1 MARPRVLDEVKK
13 GEIAALIS
21 TGMSMSNAA
30 RYVGCDRKT
39 IRREREVDEAFDE
52 RIRRAQMGAE
62 LKPLQAIR
70 EAASKHWRAAAWLI
84 ERQDKQRAARRKA
97 KQADKVTVSRKQLAK
112 VAVKVK
118 QAALSMVAFPEFEA
132 EVAQKIDEALVEL
145 APVLA
150 APRPPAPEPVEVQA
164 EVAEPVKAETE
175 PQVAK
180 EAAKPNG
187 TTTPPAWLPPS
198 NPTWQQ
204 SAAFLE
210 QLLPERY
217 GPPSERPTEPPT
229 GKELKFAAALQD
241 FRDDLFGVLRKEH
254 AERTGG
260 TCGEQPGGAEPA
272 EVRKE
277 SGNTEVRDES

>member
-1 MARPRVLDEVKK
+1 MARPRVLDDVKK

-39 IRREREVDEAFDE
+39 IRREREIDEAFDE

-150 APRPPAPEPVEVQA
+150 APRPSAPEPVEVQA
-164 EVAEPVKAETE
+164 EITEPMKVETE
-175 PQVAK
+175 TPVAT
-180 EAAKPNG
+180 ETAIPNG
-187 TTTPPAWLPPS
+187 AQTTSKSLPTK
-198 NPTWQQ
+198 PTWQQ

-210 QLLPERY
+210 QLHPERY
-217 GPPSERPTEPPT
+217 GPPAERAAEPPT
-229 GKELKFAAALQD
+229 EKDLKFAAALQD

-254 AERTGG
+254 AERMGG

-277 SGNTEVRDES
+277 SEKTEVCEEA

>member
-1 MARPRVLDEVKK
+1 MARPRVLDDVKK

-39 IRREREVDEAFDE
+39 IRRERGIDEAFDE

-150 APRPPAPEPVEVQA
+150 APRAEQMEVEA
-164 EVAEPVKAETE
+164 EAVEPVKAETE
-175 PQVAK
+175 TPVAA

-187 TTTPPAWLPPS
+187 ATTTSKSLPPTK
-198 NPTWQQ
+198 PTWQQ

-210 QLLPERY
+210 QLYPERY
-217 GPPSERPTEPPT
+217 GPPTEPQT
-229 GKELKFAAALQD
+229 EKESKFAAALQD
-241 FRDDLFGVLRKEH
+241 FRDDLFAVLRKEH
-254 AERTGG
+254 AERMGER
-260 TCGEQPGGAEPA
+260 CGEQPSGAKPA
-272 EVRKE
+272 EVQKE
-277 SGNTEVRDES
+277 SGNTEVCEEG

>member
-1 MARPRVLDEVKK
+1 MARPRVLDDVKK

-145 APVLA
+145 APVLS
-150 APRPPAPEPVEVQA
+150 APRPEVPEPVEV
-164 EVAEPVKAETE
+164 ETE
-175 PQVAK
+175 TQIAP

-187 TTTPPAWLPPS
+187 APTSPKSLPT

-210 QLLPERY
+210 QLHPERY
-217 GPPSERPTEPPT
+217 GPPAERPAEPPT
-229 GKELKFAAALQD
+229 EKESKFTAALQD

-260 TCGEQPGGAEPA
+260 TCGEQLGGAKPA
-272 EVRKE
+272 AVRKE
-277 SGNTEVRDES
+277 SEKTEECEES

>member
-1 MARPRVLDEVKK
+1 MARPRVLDDVKK
-13 GEIAALIS
+13 GEIAALLS

-118 QAALSMVAFPEFEA
+118 RAALSLVAFPEFEA

-150 APRPPAPEPVEVQA
+150 APRPSAPEPVEV
-164 EVAEPVKAETE
+164 EIEKE
-175 PQVAK
+175 VAK

-187 TTTPPAWLPPS
+187 AKSPS
-198 NPTWQQ
+198 PTKPTWQQ

-210 QLLPERY
+210 QLRPERY
-217 GPPSERPTEPPT
+217 GPPAERPAEPPT
-229 GKELKFAAALQD
+229 EKELKFAAALQD
-241 FRDDLFGVLRKEH
+241 FRDDLFAELRKEH
-254 AERTGG
+254 AERMGE
-260 TCGEQPGGAEPA
+260 TCGEQLGGAKPA
-272 EVRKE
+272 DVQKE
-277 SGNTEVRDES
+277 SENTEVGDES